1 MYELH
6 VNDAYIDLMHKA
18 VSQYLEQWP
27 GGDPQEQQALIVM
40 MGQLDKL
47 KLEVLFDNMQT
58 HDASSMERGA
68 GHWRITMT
76 DIQMQA
82 QKQAQR
88 QQKLVYRGIAY
99 LKKETR

>member
-47 KLEVLFDNMQT
+47 KLEVLFDNM
-58 HDASSMERGA
+58 
-68 GHWRITMT
+68 
-76 DIQMQA
+76 
-82 QKQAQR
+82 
-88 QQKLVYRGIAY
+88 
-99 LKKETR
+99 